1 MPLVTG
7 SWYITDLCQALQEYG
22 HVMPVKNV
30 LQKTR
35 QSLKSRMGS
44 MNNAYVTQ
52 LSEEKVT
59 LTRYL
64 DHMSLH
70 EVYLQRCKHIENN
83 LGSTLYLLQLT
94 MLRDSV
100 MFRAWTYYLAY

>member
-1 MPLVTG
+1 MYSVGKINIFYLEGNIIETLPFATG
-7 SWYITDLCQALQEYG
+7 SWYITDLCQALQEHG
-22 HVMPVKNV
+22 HIMPVKNV

-59 LTRYL
+59 LTR
-64 DHMSLH
+64 
-70 EVYLQRCKHIENN
+70 
-83 LGSTLYLLQLT
+83 
-94 MLRDSV
+94 
-100 MFRAWTYYLAY
+100 